1 LELVRSRRFDAK
13 SKRHRAK
20 LLTETAFWISRESE
34 FVTPLDVA
42 LAEIQERYRR
52 AHGTLDR
59 SYTSTAARRFQLA
72 LQRLDENGE
81 PTAEAAEAIRV
92 AGPSQGA

>member
-1 LELVRSRRFDAK
+1 MLEVGVDAK

-20 LLTETAFWISRESE
+20 LLTDNSLLDFVRESE